1 MYIYIVTCEYGNKW
15 SCDNHK
21 WGYGCILAM
30 DSLSGGLEGAVGSC
44 REPSSHELSFQA
56 QDRDMDT
63 VCNGI

>member
-1 MYIYIVTCEYGNKW
+1 MCIYIVTCEYGNKW
-15 SCDNHK
+15 YK

-56 QDRDMDT
+56 QNRDMDT